1 MPLGGLRECLRK
13 FRLSSMG
20 MTVTQI
26 YKDGDDDG
34 GGGDGGACACGG
46 GFAQHRR
53 RPTVFAYRVQSHGF
67 AGVAY

>member
-1 MPLGGLRECLRK
+1 
-13 FRLSSMG
+13 MG

-26 YKDGDDDG
+26 YKDGDDGG

-46 GFAQHRR
+46 GFARHRR

-67 AGVAY
+67 ASIAY